1 MQSGKPSKK
10 SLKKEEE
17 RLSETA
23 PASEAPKGRSPRSAK
38 APKEKVESTSGN
50 IHRKSPPTSPVRV
63 ETNDSGPSKV
73 MSAAAGSGTAIAG
86 IVDSVGVM
94 AATTVTEAP
103 VSTLASNRK
112 PMISGK
118 ISPEEIA
125 RVAYSYWEARGF
137 THGLADEDWIRAEA
151 ELLARG

>member
-1 MQSGKPSKK
+1 MQSSKPSKK

-23 PASEAPKGRSPRSAK
+23 PVSEAPPARSAR
-38 APKEKVESTSGN
+38 ASRTPKEKVEATSAKV
-50 IHRKSPPTSPVRV
+50 HRKSPAAASTVRV
-63 ETNDSGPSKV
+63 EANDPGPAKV
-73 MSAAAGSGTAIAG
+73 MAAVAGAGATTGG
-86 IVDSVGVM
+86 IVDPVGVM
-94 AATTVTEAP
+94 AASPIQETATMNSAVDSKDT
-103 VSTLASNRK
+103 
-112 PMISGK
+112 

-125 RVAYSYWEARGF
+125 RLAYSYWESRGF